1 MYYYNVIAN
10 KSTRNNETCEKNK
23 INNHNDT
30 IDIGFSLLE

>member
-1 MYYYNVIAN
+1 MYYYNVIAK
-10 KSTRNNETCEKNK
+10 KSTRNNETRKKSK